1 MDLKIFFAQNPRA
14 ALAFSGGVDSSYLLY
29 AAKQYGCNVHAYFIK
44 SAFQPQF
51 ELDDARRLAEQLKVP
66 FTVAELDA
74 LENPQVAANDPLRC
88 YYCKTNLFTQLGKLA
103 AKDGRTLLMD
113 GTNASDNFEGR
124 PGMRALQELGV
135 RSPLRECGLTK
146 AEIRKL
152 SREAGL
158 FTSEKPSYACLATRI
173 PTGTKITAELL
184 KKVEQGE
191 NRMFAMGFTDFR
203 IRFFHGAAK
212 IQLPENQFGMAFEKK
227 NELNQALSPYF
238 DGVMLD
244 LTPRA

>member
-103 AKDGRTLLMD
+103 AKDGCTLLMD

-244 LTPRA
+244 LIPRA

>member
-1 MDLKIFFAQNPRA
+1 MDLKTFFTQNPRA

-29 AAKQYGCNVHAYFIK
+29 AAKQYGCDVHAYFIK

-51 ELDDARRLAEQLKVP
+51 ELDDARRLAEQLNVP
-66 FTVAELDA
+66 FTVAEFDA
-74 LENPQVAANDPLRC
+74 LENPQVAANDALRC
-88 YYCKTNLFTQLGKLA
+88 YYCKTTLFTQLRKLA
-103 AKDGRTLLMD
+103 ARDGCTLLMD
-113 GTNASDNFEGR
+113 GTNASDSFEGR

-146 AEIRKL
+146 DDIRRL

-173 PTGTKITAELL
+173 PTGTAITEDML

-191 NRMFAMGFTDFR
+191 NAMFAMGFTDFR
-203 IRFFHGAAK
+203 IRLFHGAAK
-212 IQLPENQFGMAFEKK
+212 IQLPENQFSLAIEKK

-238 DGVMLD
+238 DGVLLD
-244 LTPRA
+244 LTPRV

>member
-1 MDLKIFFAQNPRA
+1 MDLNLFFTQNPRA

-29 AAKQYGCNVHAYFIK
+29 AAKQLGCDVHAYFIK

-66 FTVAELDA
+66 FSVAELDA

-88 YYCKTNLFTQLGKLA
+88 YYCKTTLFTQLRKLA
-103 AKDGRTLLMD
+103 AKDGYTLLMD

-146 AEIRKL
+146 DKIRSL

-173 PTGTKITAELL
+173 PTGTKITAALL

-212 IQLPENQFGMAFEKK
+212 IQLPENQFGMVFEKK

>member
-1 MDLKIFFAQNPRA
+1 MDLKTFFTQNPRA

-29 AAKQYGCNVHAYFIK
+29 AAKQYGCDVHAYFIK

-51 ELDDARRLAEQLKVP
+51 ELDDARRLAEQLNVP
-66 FTVAELDA
+66 FTLAEFDA
-74 LENPQVAANDPLRC
+74 LENPQVAANDALRC
-88 YYCKTNLFTQLGKLA
+88 YYCKTTLFTQLRKLA
-103 AKDGRTLLMD
+103 AQDGCTLLMD
-113 GTNASDNFEGR
+113 GTNASDSFEGR
-124 PGMRALQELGV
+124 PGMRALQELDV

-146 AEIRKL
+146 DDIRRL

-173 PTGTKITAELL
+173 PTGTAITEDML

-191 NRMFAMGFTDFR
+191 NVMFAMGFTDFR
-203 IRFFHGAAK
+203 IRLFHGAAK
-212 IQLPENQFGMAFEKK
+212 IQLPENQFPMAIEKK

-238 DGVMLD
+238 NGVLLD
-244 LTPRA
+244 LTPRV

>member
-29 AAKQYGCNVHAYFIK
+29 AAKQYGCDVHAYFIK

-66 FTVAELDA
+66 FAVAELDA
-74 LENPQVAANDPLRC
+74 LENPQVTANDPLRC
-88 YYCKTNLFTQLGKLA
+88 YYCKTNLFTQLVKLA

-113 GTNASDNFEGR
+113 GTNASDSFEGR

-146 AEIRKL
+146 AEIRRL

>member
-1 MDLKIFFAQNPRA
+1 MDLKTFFTQNPRA

-29 AAKQYGCNVHAYFIK
+29 AAKQYGCDVHAYFIK

-51 ELDDARRLAEQLKVP
+51 ELDDARRLAEQLNVP
-66 FTVAELDA
+66 FTVAEFDA
-74 LENPQVAANDPLRC
+74 LENPQVAANDALRC
-88 YYCKTNLFTQLGKLA
+88 YYCKTTLFTQLRKLA
-103 AKDGRTLLMD
+103 AQDGCTFLMD
-113 GTNASDNFEGR
+113 GTNASDSFEGR
-124 PGMRALQELGV
+124 PGMRALQELDV

-146 AEIRKL
+146 DDIRRL

-173 PTGTKITAELL
+173 PTGTAITEDML

-191 NRMFAMGFTDFR
+191 NAMFAMGFTDFR
-203 IRFFHGAAK
+203 IRLSHGTAK
-212 IQLPENQFGMAFEKK
+212 IQLPENQFSMAIEKK

-238 DGVMLD
+238 DGVLLD
-244 LTPRA
+244 LTPRV

>member
-1 MDLKIFFAQNPRA
+1 MDLNLFFTQNPRA

-29 AAKQYGCNVHAYFIK
+29 AAKQYGCDVHAYFIK

-88 YYCKTNLFTQLGKLA
+88 YYCKTTLFTQLGKLA
-103 AKDGRTLLMD
+103 AKDGCTLLMD
-113 GTNASDNFEGR
+113 GTNASDSFEGR

-146 AEIRKL
+146 AEIRRL

-184 KKVEQGE
+184 KKIEQGE
-191 NRMFAMGFTDFR
+191 NKMFAMGFTDFR